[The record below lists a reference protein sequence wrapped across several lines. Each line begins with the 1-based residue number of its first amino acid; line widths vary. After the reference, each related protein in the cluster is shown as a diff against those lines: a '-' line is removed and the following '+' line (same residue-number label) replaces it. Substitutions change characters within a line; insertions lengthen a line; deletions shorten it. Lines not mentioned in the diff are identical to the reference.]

1 MEAVMEAAKAANAH
15 NFCQLPEGYNTLVG
29 QLGSQ
34 LSEGQKQRISIARAL
49 LRDPRILLL
58 DEATSA
64 LDSHS
69 EKAVQDALNQA
80 SIGRTTIIVAH
91 RLSAL
96 RNADLIALQRNFID
110 DEVTSKAQD
119 TGSSS
124 SVVLDT
130 GIANAEQKDDT
141 SLS

>member
-1 MEAVMEAAKAANAH
+1 
-15 NFCQLPEGYNTLVG
+15 
-29 QLGSQ
+29 LGSQ

-96 RNADLIALQRNFID
+96 RNADLIAVIQSGKLV
-110 DEVTSKAQD
+110 ES
-119 TGSSS
+119 GSH
-124 SVVLDT
+124 
-130 GIANAEQKDDT
+130 EQLMQN
-141 SLS
+141 LSGPCQCILWQEYQQYMATKL